1 VTTTSNEVL
10 LAHGIGGRQD
20 LPVPF
25 TFALIG
31 AIVALLVSFVAL
43 GALWRTPR
51 LDGPHAGVPL
61 PAGVQRLADAPTTRW
76 LLRLLGLPVA
86 AYVLV
91 AAVFGPDLA
100 TNPTAAVV
108 YVLLWVGIVPASL
121 LIGPAWRLVN
131 PLRTVHGLIAA
142 TLRTPATQGLRPLPA
157 RLGWWP
163 AAGGLLAFTW
173 LELAAPD
180 RATLPV
186 LRAWF
191 GIYIAVTLL
200 AAALYGSSWFDR
212 GDAFEA
218 YSTLVGRLAPLGRRE
233 DGRLVARNP
242 LQSLDT
248 VRPEPGLVAVVVVLI
263 GSTAFDGLSNSP
275 MWIRAVQGHV
285 DATLAATVGLLC
297 TIGVFGLAYFLAA
310 SLSGMLV
317 GPLIPVSRRA
327 LPGLFAHSLIPIAV
341 GYVVAHYFSLFVFEG
356 QRALIQLSDPLGTGA
371 NVFGPSGR
379 DVDYAVVSPTTIA
392 VVQVLA
398 VVIGH
403 VIGVVS
409 SHDRAVRLFPPRA
422 AVAGQLPLLAL
433 MVAYTLAG
441 LTLLF
446 AA

>member
-1 VTTTSNEVL
+1 ML

-25 TFALIG
+25 SFALIG
-31 AIVALLVSFVAL
+31 AVLALLVSFVAL

-51 LDGPHAGVPL
+51 FDGPHAGTPL
-61 PAGVQRLADAPTTRW
+61 APGVQRVVDAPATRW
-76 LLRLLGLPVA
+76 ALRVLGLAVG

-131 PLRTVHGLIAA
+131 PLRTLHRLIAEI
-142 TLRTPATQGLRPLPA
+142 LRTPATQGLRPLPA

-163 AAGGLLAFTW
+163 AAVGLLAFTW

-186 LRAWF
+186 LRTWF
-191 GIYIAVTLL
+191 GLYIGVTMF
-200 AAALYGSSWFDR
+200 AAALYGSGWFDR

-218 YSTLVGRLAPLGRRE
+218 YSTLIGRLAPFGRRE
-233 DGRLVARNP
+233 DGRLVARSP

-275 MWIRAVQGHV
+275 AWIRAVQGNV

-297 TIGVFGLAYFLAA
+297 TIGIFGLAYYVATSLAGILA
-310 SLSGMLV
+310 
-317 GPLIPVSRRA
+317 GPLVPVSRRA

-371 NVFGPSGR
+371 NVLGLSGR
-379 DVDYAVVSPTTIA
+379 EVDYGVLSPTVIA

-409 SHDRAVRLFPPRA
+409 AHDRAVRLFPPRA

-446 AA
+446 AG

>member
-1 VTTTSNEVL
+1 VIPSGETL

-25 TFALIG
+25 SFALIG
-31 AIVALLVSFVAL
+31 AVVALLVSFVAL

-51 LDGPHAGVPL
+51 LDGPRAGTPVPQGL
-61 PAGVQRLADAPTTRW
+61 QRNLDASATRW
-76 LLRLLGLPVA
+76 AVRLIGLGVA
-86 AYVLV
+86 AYVVV
-91 AAVFGPDLA
+91 AAIFGPDLA

-121 LIGPAWRLVN
+121 LVGPAWRLVN
-131 PLRTVHGLIAA
+131 PLRTVHLLIARM
-142 TLRTPATQGLRPLPA
+142 LRTTPAEGLRALSP

-163 AAGGLLAFTW
+163 AAIGLLAFTW
-173 LELAAPD
+173 LELAAPN

-186 LRAWF
+186 LRTWF
-191 GIYIAVTLL
+191 AVYIGVMLL
-200 AAALYGSSWFDR
+200 AAAMYGSRWFDR

-218 YSTLVGRLAPLGRRE
+218 YSTLVGRLAPIGRRE
-233 DGRLVARNP
+233 DGRLVMRGP
-242 LQSLDT
+242 LQGLDT
-248 VRPEPGLVAVVVVLI
+248 LRPEPGLVAVVVVLI

-275 MWIRAVQGHV
+275 GWIRAVQGNV
-285 DATLAATVGLLC
+285 DATLAASVGLLV
-297 TIGVFGLAYFLAA
+297 TVLVFGLAYYVAAALAGVLA
-310 SLSGMLV
+310 
-317 GPLIPVSRRA
+317 GPLVSVPRRE
-327 LPGLFAHSLIPIAV
+327 LPGLFAHSLVPIAV

-371 NVFGPSGR
+371 NVLGLTGR
-379 DVDYAVVSPTTIA
+379 EVDYSVVSPTAIA
-392 VVQVLA
+392 VVQVVA

-403 VIGVVS
+403 VVGVVS
-409 SHDRAVRLFPPRA
+409 AHDRAIRLFPPRA

-446 AA
+446 AG